1 MLAMYNNY
9 SLAGS
14 KTGKINTRFKLNINK
29 ITSKKNFFHFF
40 TNAFIT
46 AYSKPFDLGIAI
58 ITVKKIVKYLTII
71 YRYANKKM
79 VMILNIAGNGDTDV
93 FFKLYEI

>member
-9 SLAGS
+9 SLVGS
-14 KTGKINTRFKLNINK
+14 KRGKQNTRFKLNINK
-29 ITSKKNFFHFF
+29 TTSNKKFFSFF
-40 TNAFIT
+40 KNAFIT
-46 AYSKPFDLGIAI
+46 AYSKPFNLGMAD

-71 YRYANKKM
+71 FCYANKKM
-79 VMILNIAGNGDTDV
+79 VKILNITGNGDTDV